1 MPLSDVACRT
11 AKPAATIKKLSDGW
25 GLQLWVHP
33 SGSKLWRY
41 AYRFAGKQKLL
52 SFGPY
57 PIVSLAE
64 ARDERDKA
72 KKLLVKGIDPSE
84 ARKRAKAE
92 ALAANVTF
100 RTIGDELLALQ
111 ARSGR
116 AAATLEKTEWL
127 LELVYPIL
135 GDQRVDDIRPPE
147 VLDVLRKVENRGNYE
162 TARRLR
168 STIGRVCRLAVAT
181 GRAENDPTYALRGA
195 LARPPAKP
203 HAAIIEAKAFGALFR
218 AIDGFSGQRS
228 TRMALQLMALLFPR
242 PGELR
247 AAQWSE
253 FDREKSVWT
262 IPAARTK
269 LRRIHKVPL
278 PSQASSILA
287 DLRKL
292 TGGGRLLF
300 PSVRTITKPI
310 SENTL
315 NAALRRLG
323 YGNDEATSHGFRA
336 SAATLLNESGCWNAD
351 AIERQLAHIERNDVR
366 RAYARG
372 EFWDERVRMMQWWAD
387 YLDDLRAIGKV
398 VHIGSHHAKAGA

>member
-11 AKPAATIKKLSDGW
+11 ARPVATIKKLSDGW

-41 AYRFAGKQKLL
+41 AYRYDGKQKLL

-64 ARDERDKA
+64 ARVQRDKA
-72 KKLLVKGIDPSE
+72 KKLLINGIDPSE

-92 ALAANVTF
+92 ALVAKVTF

-116 AAATLEKTEWL
+116 AVATLEKTEWL
-127 LELVYPIL
+127 LDLVYPIL
-135 GDQRVDDIRPPE
+135 GDKRVDDIRPPE
-147 VLDVLRKVENRGNYE
+147 VLDVLRNVENRGNYE

-203 HAAIIEAKAFGALFR
+203 HAAIIDAKAFGALLR
-218 AIDGFSGQRS
+218 AIDGFNGWRS

-247 AAQWSE
+247 AAEWSE
-253 FDREKSVWT
+253 FDSEKAVWT

-278 PSQASSILA
+278 PHQASAILA
-287 DLRKL
+287 DLRRI
-292 TGGGRLLF
+292 TGNGQLLF

-351 AIERQLAHIERNDVR
+351 AIERQLAHIERDDVR

-372 EFWDERVRMMQWWAD
+372 EFWDERVRMMQWWAN
-387 YLDDLRAIGKV
+387 YLDDLRTAGK
-398 VHIGSHHAKAGA
+398 IIPIDGYNAKSSG

>member
-1 MPLSDVACRT
+1 
-11 AKPAATIKKLSDGW
+11 
-25 GLQLWVHP
+25 VHP

-92 ALAANVTF
+92 ALAAKVTF

-116 AAATLEKTEWL
+116 APATLEKTEWL
-127 LELVYPIL
+127 LELVHPIL
-135 GDQRVDDIRPPE
+135 GDKCVDDIRPPE
-147 VLDVLRKVENRGNYE
+147 ILEVLRKVESRGNYE

-203 HAAIIEAKAFGALFR
+203 HAAIIDAKAFGALLR

-228 TRMALQLMALLFPR
+228 TRLALKLMALLFPR

-247 AAQWSE
+247 AAEWVE
-253 FDREKSVWT
+253 FDIEKRVWT

-269 LRRIHKVPL
+269 LRRMHKVPL
-278 PSQASSILA
+278 PRQASAILT
-287 DLRKL
+287 DLRSI
-292 TGGGRLLF
+292 TGNGRLLF

-387 YLDDLRAIGKV
+387 YLDNLRTVGKIIPMDG
-398 VHIGSHHAKAGA
+398 HQAKSGT